1 MTEVVDLTETDDEKP
16 STRNASPGN
25 TLSNDRLR
33 MWIAMAPE
41 AKPSIRYGPGRGKG
55 GKKHW
60 FRPYFDNAATQKRA
74 LLHRIVTDA
83 MRNHGCQK
91 TPAGVP
97 VAMKVWFFLRR
108 PDSDFISRRRVAGRL
123 KPSALTDRETIVAI
137 TPDTDNMGKFFLDA
151 MKGAVHEDD
160 CQTVDLHMFKLRDNE
175 GLCNGRMAVE
185 AGVCQNNVAEM
196 LPSF

>member
-1 MTEVVDLTETDDEKP
+1 
-16 STRNASPGN
+16 
-25 TLSNDRLR
+25 
-33 MWIAMAPE
+33 MAPE
-41 AKPSIRYGPGRGKG
+41 AKPSIRCGAGRGKG

-60 FRPYFDNAATQKRA
+60 FRPHFDNAATQKRA

-91 TPAGVP
+91 IPAGVP

-123 KPSALTDRETIVAI
+123 KPSALTDGETIVAI

-151 MKGAVHEDD
+151 MKGAIHEDD
-160 CQTVDLHMFKLRDNE
+160 CQIVDLHMFKLRDNE